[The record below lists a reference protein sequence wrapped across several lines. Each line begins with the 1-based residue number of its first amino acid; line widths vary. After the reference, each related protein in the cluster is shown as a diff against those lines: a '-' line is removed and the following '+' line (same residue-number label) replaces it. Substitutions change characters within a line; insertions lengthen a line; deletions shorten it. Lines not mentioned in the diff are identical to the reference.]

1 MSMLDQQVGRARR
14 RLSNNVFLQWL
25 SVGVLLAGGLWTLA
39 ILVVR
44 LFALPV
50 PLVYGAWVAAVVAAL
65 FALIWTGVTRPSALH
80 AAVTLDAAA
89 GLKERLSTALLV
101 RGLADPFARAAVND
115 AEKAASRL
123 HVPAHIRHRPPA
135 LWPWSTAVVLVA
147 LILLWFMP
155 TVDLLAKGSES
166 ESRVPR
172 AVVEAEQ
179 RTIKAEFDERLN
191 QLKEL
196 ARENPDLKGVTE
208 DLQPLELPDTPGMTP
223 EDVRRVAVKR
233 IDAVSDKLQ
242 RELGATSE
250 NPLSEM
256 KRRLGQLQ
264 PQGGDKS
271 TAKLSEALAAGD
283 LEGAKQA
290 LQSLA
295 EQVQEAAQSASDP
308 ETQRRLAEMQEQ
320 LTRLA
325 DQVSKLSDTVQLQK
339 ELQNK
344 AGLSEEQAKKLLD
357 ELAKMDP
364 KQLEKE
370 LQKQLGGQGLS
381 QQQIQQLAKKIQQ
394 NQQAKQACQ
403 KLAQSLAKAAQ
414 GAQQCNSPGG
424 ASAGASNAANALSDA
439 ASQLS
444 DLEMSE
450 QLAKEL
456 EARLSDLDRLRDD
469 VCQGKC
475 QGDYP
480 GGRPGNRIGRQGP
493 NAGLGLGSRIGKEK
507 AAYQTDPTKAK
518 TRFQGGTVIGQMLV
532 DGPQVRGEASAEALT
547 AAAAQVR
554 DALDAIEREE
564 VPRQYRKVLQEYFER
579 LAGLVR
585 AKQETS
591 GGAQP
596 E

>member
-223 EDVRRVAVKR
+223 EDVRREAVKR

-364 KQLEKE
+364 KQLVKE

-469 VCQGKC
+469 VCQGNC

-480 GGRPGNRIGRQGP
+480 GGRPCNRIGRQGP
-493 NAGLGLGSRIGKEK
+493 KAGLGLGSRIGKEK